1 MMFGWGRFGINGEC
15 IKAESRSKGVEI
27 E

>member
-1 MMFGWGRFGINGEC
+1 MFGWGKFGINGEC
-15 IKAESRSKGVEI
+15 IKAEPRSKGVEI